1 MKATDESG
9 KITTPCPVVSVTE
22 NEKCLVIFFW
32 IQKNKRKCFPLDFT
46 YLSLYGFVLEVD
58 KRRFLPEI
66 C

>member
-1 MKATDESG
+1 
-9 KITTPCPVVSVTE
+9 
-22 NEKCLVIFFW
+22 
-32 IQKNKRKCFPLDFT
+32 LDFT